1 MRKVEKMS
9 TTSDCIDVRDHSPS
23 PQQDLNQNEDPA
35 NEKSK
40 EHHHDHAHHN
50 AHPEKGRED
59 EAIYSYGT
67 TSVGSALPH
76 QNPQDHDLYKRRHAD
91 MAKEPA
97 TAVDLEEGMSPSRS
111 EEDPQSRTF
120 SNLYERYRIFFHL
133 FCWVVLTGWWIA
145 GLLLHGI
152 HDPLSSNTGWL
163 KPFLFWLGVTLRIV
177 FFHVPI
183 TVVTELIHWMWAKT
197 GIRFAELLPD
207 RFKIPLG
214 ALLTVSVFLI
224 GGFASSESE
233 DNTRDNR
240 AVSLFGLAVF
250 VSVLYATSRNR
261 KAVSWHT
268 VIVGMLVCIVWSTFF
283 PFWYHGLSYEHFIR
297 SKDRSIG
304 PGSSHEVF
312 VLTQGSV

>member
-1 MRKVEKMS
+1 MS
-9 TTSDCIDVRDHSPS
+9 IAPDYIDVTDHNPS
-23 PQQDLNQNEDPA
+23 PQQDVIQNEEPA
-35 NEKSK
+35 HQVPN
-40 EHHHDHAHHN
+40 EHHHDHMHHDI
-50 AHPEKGRED
+50 HPEKGRED

-67 TSVGSALPH
+67 
-76 QNPQDHDLYKRRHAD
+76 NHDLHKRRHAD

-97 TAVDLEEGMSPSRS
+97 AAVDLDQGTMSLSRS
-111 EEDPQSRTF
+111 EEDPQTNTF
-120 SNLYERYRIFFHL
+120 SNLYKRYRIFFHL
-133 FCWVVLTGWWIA
+133 FIWMVFTGWWIA

-163 KPFLFWLGVTLRIV
+163 KPFLFWLAITLRIL

-183 TVVTELIHWMWAKT
+183 TVVTKPIHWTWGKT
-197 GIRFAELLPD
+197 GVRFAELLPD

-224 GGFASSESE
+224 GGFASPESE

-250 VSVLYATSRNR
+250 ISVLYATSRNR
-261 KAVSWHT
+261 KAVNWHT

-283 PFWYHGLSYEHFIR
+283 PL
-297 SKDRSIG
+297 
-304 PGSSHEVF
+304 
-312 VLTQGSV
+312 